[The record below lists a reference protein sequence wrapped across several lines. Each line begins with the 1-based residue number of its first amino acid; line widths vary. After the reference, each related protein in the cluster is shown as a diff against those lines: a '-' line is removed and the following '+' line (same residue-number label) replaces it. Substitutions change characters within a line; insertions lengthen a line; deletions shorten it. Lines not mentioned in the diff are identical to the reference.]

1 MSTERKLSVAEKIGF
16 GMGDAAC
23 GIVYSSVTMFLTYF
37 YTDIYGLSAAAVGI
51 MFLVT
56 RVLDAITD
64 PLTGLVADRVRT
76 RWGHFRPWLIWFAIP
91 YAVLAVMTFTTP
103 DFGASGK
110 LIYAYI
116 TYTLLMLCYTFIN
129 IPYCALGGVIT
140 TDEKDRLSA
149 QSYRFTISSLA
160 GLVVSV
166 ATLFLVDWLGKEN
179 KQFGFQATM
188 AIMGTLAIVMLFFC
202 FFSTSERVR
211 PTVETKS
218 SVMGDLRI
226 LLSNDQWRVVAI
238 ITFFSSM
245 AGVMRS
251 AATLYYATYLML
263 GGVESAAGTAMKS
276 AFVSTSVVGTI
287 IGSIAAGYLAQR
299 YRAISLFKNINLLL
313 VFVGVIMFFIP
324 PTWLVVVFPLYFLV
338 GFFHQMYQP
347 FKWNMMANAA
357 DYGEWKFG
365 RRITGLSFSGNLF
378 ALKMGMAVA
387 GAFVGFSLG
396 WFGYQAGVPTQ
407 TALATNGII
416 GLLTVGPSL
425 SYLILYW
432 LTRFYTLDDKMM
444 SKIQYDLAQRQ
455 QAADSHREDETPVLI
470 DPVTGPLTTSGAN
483 HHG

>member
-1 MSTERKLSVAEKIGF
+1 MNHDNKLSFAEKLGY

-23 GIVYSSVTMFLTYF
+23 GIVYSSVTMFLTWF
-37 YTDIYGLSAAAVGI
+37 YTDIYGLSAAAVGV

-64 PLTGLVADRVRT
+64 PLTGIVADRVKT
-76 RWGHFRPWLIWFAIP
+76 RWGHFRPWLIWFAVP

-103 DFGASGK
+103 EFGASGK
-110 LIYAYI
+110 LVYAYL

-140 TDEKDRLSA
+140 RDEKDRLSA

-160 GLVVSV
+160 GLMVSV
-166 ATLFLVDWLGKEN
+166 ATLFLVDFFGKEN

-188 AIMGTLAIVMLFFC
+188 GIMGAIAIVMLAFC
-202 FFSTSERVR
+202 FFSTKERVA
-211 PTVETKS
+211 PAVEQRGS
-218 SVMGDLRI
+218 IREDLRQ
-226 LLSNDQWRVVAI
+226 LLANDQWRIVTI

-287 IGSIAAGYLAQR
+287 IGSIAAGWLAKR
-299 YRAISLFKNINLLL
+299 YRAVSLFKNINLLL
-313 VFVGVIMFFIP
+313 V
-324 PTWLVVVFPLYFLV
+324 L
-338 GFFHQMYQP
+338 HQMYQP

-365 RRITGLSFSGNLF
+365 RRITGLSYSGNLF

-387 GAFVGFSLG
+387 GAAVGFSLG
-396 WFGYQAGVPTQ
+396 LFGYQAGVTAQ
-407 TALATNGII
+407 TPLATMGIV
-416 GLLTVGPSL
+416 GLLTLGPSL
-425 SYLILYW
+425 SYLLLWW
-432 LTRFYTLDDKMM
+432 LARFYKLDDKMM
-444 SKIQYDLAQRQ
+444 QTIQRELSMRQ
-455 QAADSHREDETPVLI
+455 QQGHSEKHL
-470 DPVTGPLTTSGAN
+470 PLNAVPEKA
-483 HHG
+483 

>member
-1 MSTERKLSVAEKIGF
+1 MANNTRLSIAEKLGF

-23 GIVYSSVTMFLTYF
+23 GIVYSSVTMFLTWF
-37 YTDIYGLSAAAVGI
+37 YTDIYGLSAAAVGV

-56 RVLDAITD
+56 RILDAITD
-64 PLTGLVADRVRT
+64 PLTGIVADRVKT
-76 RWGHFRPWLIWFAIP
+76 RWGHFRPWLIWFAVP

-140 TDEKDRLSA
+140 RDEKDRLSA
-149 QSYRFTISSLA
+149 QAYRFTISSAA
-160 GLVVSV
+160 GLMVSV
-166 ATLFLVDWLGKEN
+166 ATLFLVDWLGKED

-188 AIMGTLAIVMLFFC
+188 GIMGAIAIVMLLFC
-202 FFSTSERVR
+202 FFSTKERVA
-211 PTVETKS
+211 PVVETQS
-218 SVMGDLRI
+218 SVREDIRC
-226 LLSNDQWRVVAI
+226 LLANDQWRIVAI

-251 AATLYYATYLML
+251 AATLYYATYLMM
-263 GGVESAAGTAMKS
+263 GGVHTATGTIMKS

-287 IGSIAAGYLAQR
+287 IGSLAAGYLAKR
-299 YRAISLFKNINLLL
+299 YRAVSLFKNINLLL
-313 VFVGVIMFFIP
+313 VFTGVVMFFIP
-324 PTWLVVVFPLYFLV
+324 PTWLAVVFPLYFLV

-365 RRITGLSFSGNLF
+365 HRITGLSYSGNLF

-387 GAFVGFSLG
+387 GAAVGFALG
-396 WFGYQAGVPTQ
+396 LFGYQAGVAEQ
-407 TALATNGII
+407 TPLATAGIV
-416 GLLTVGPSL
+416 GLLTLGPSI
-425 SYLILYW
+425 SYLILWW
-432 LTRFYTLDDKMM
+432 LARFYKLDDTMM
-444 SKIQYDLAQRQ
+444 ATIQHDLAARE
-455 QAADSHREDETPVLI
+455 QAARPAASDRPVRVGDELKN
-470 DPVTGPLTTSGAN
+470 A
-483 HHG
+483 

>member
-1 MSTERKLSVAEKIGF
+1 MAGDNKLSIAEKLGF

-23 GIVYSSVTMFLTYF
+23 GIVYSSVTMFLTWF
-37 YTDIYGLSAAAVGI
+37 YTDIYGLSAAAVGV

-64 PLTGLVADRVRT
+64 PLTGIVADRVKT

-103 DFGASGK
+103 AFGASGK
-110 LIYAYI
+110 LLYAYL

-140 TDEKDRLSA
+140 RDEKDRLSA
-149 QSYRFTISSLA
+149 QSWRFTISSVA
-160 GLVVSV
+160 GLMVSV
-166 ATLFLVDWLGKEN
+166 ATLFLVDWLGKDD

-188 AIMGTLAIVMLFFC
+188 GIMGFIAVVMLFAC
-202 FFSTSERVR
+202 FFTTRERVA
-211 PTVETKS
+211 PVIETQG
-218 SVMGDLRI
+218 SVIEDLRQ
-226 LLSNDQWRVVAI
+226 LLANDQWRIVAI

-251 AATLYYATYLML
+251 AATLYYATYLMA
-263 GGVESAAGTAMKS
+263 GGMEAAAGTAMKS

-287 IGSIAAGYLAQR
+287 IGSIGAGYLAKR
-299 YRAISLFKNINLLL
+299 YKAVSLFKNINLLL
-313 VFVGVIMFFIP
+313 VAVGVIMFFVP
-324 PTWLVVVFPLYFLV
+324 PTWLAVIFPLYFLV

-365 RRITGLSFSGNLF
+365 RRITGLSYSGNLF

-387 GAFVGFSLG
+387 GAVVGFALG
-396 WFGYQAGVPTQ
+396 LFGYQAGVSEQTQ
-407 TALATNGII
+407 LATTGII
-416 GLLTVGPSL
+416 GLLTIGPSI
-425 SYLILYW
+425 SYLILWW
-432 LTRFYTLDDKMM
+432 LARFYKLDDRAMLT
-444 SKIQYDLAQRQ
+444 IQRDLAARQ
-455 QAADSHREDETPVLI
+455 QAATNVDDEVAIVP
-470 DPVTGPLTTSGAN
+470 DGEWHKA
-483 HHG
+483 

>member
-1 MSTERKLSVAEKIGF
+1 MANDNKLSIAEKLGY

-23 GIVYSSVTMFLTYF
+23 GIVYSSVTMFLTWF
-37 YTDIYGLSAAAVGI
+37 YTDIYGLSAAAVGV

-64 PLTGLVADRVRT
+64 PLTGIVADRVKT

-103 DFGASGK
+103 AFGASGK
-110 LIYAYI
+110 LVYAYL

-140 TDEKDRLSA
+140 RDEKDRLSA
-149 QSYRFTISSLA
+149 QSYRFTISSIA
-160 GLVVSV
+160 GLMVSV
-166 ATLFLVDWLGKEN
+166 ATLFLVDYLGKED

-188 AIMGTLAIVMLFFC
+188 GIMGLIAIVMLAFC
-202 FFSTSERVR
+202 FFSTKERVA
-211 PTVETKS
+211 PAVEQQGS
-218 SVMGDLRI
+218 IREDLRS
-226 LLSNDQWRVVAI
+226 LLANDQWRIVAI

-251 AATLYYATYLML
+251 AATLYYATYLMM

-276 AFVSTSVVGTI
+276 AFVSTSVV
-287 IGSIAAGYLAQR
+287 
-299 YRAISLFKNINLLL
+299 SLFKNINLLL
-313 VFVGVIMFFIP
+313 VAVGVVMFFVP
-324 PTWLVVVFPLYFLV
+324 PTWLPVVFPLYFLV

-365 RRITGLSFSGNLF
+365 RRITGLSYSGNLF

-387 GAFVGFSLG
+387 GAVVGFSLG
-396 WFGYQAGVPTQ
+396 LFGYQAGVSEQ
-407 TALATNGII
+407 TPMATMGIV
-416 GLLTVGPSL
+416 GLLTLGPSL
-425 SYLILYW
+425 SYLVLWW
-432 LTRFYTLDDKMM
+432 LSRFYKLDDQKMAM
-444 SKIQYDLAQRQ
+444 IQRDLSARQ
-455 QAADSHREDETPVLI
+455 QAGSPA
-470 DPVTGPLTTSGAN
+470 TTAEPHAVDGELSKA
-483 HHG
+483 